1 MAATMRRIHKDLSI
15 ATKETNEFFT
25 LDPDIENTASG
36 NKCKGIIFG
45 HSDSYEGGLFH
56 FEIIFPNDYPNNP
69 PTVNF
74 ITKIF
79 HPNIYTDGKVCISI
93 LHAGGDET
101 NYEDDGLRWSPTQ
114 TLYCIITSI
123 HYVLHNPNIESPAN
137 IDAAKMLRTNPEEY
151 NLIIRKM
158 VASTHN

>member
-1 MAATMRRIHKDLSI
+1 MTTAMRRIHKDLKAVRDI
-15 ATKETNEFFT
+15 TNEFFSF
-25 LDPDIENTASG
+25 DPDIENTDSG
-36 NKCKGIIFG
+36 FKCNGILFG
-45 HSDSYEGGLFH
+45 HYGFYKGCIIK
-56 FEIIFPNDYPNNP
+56 FEMIFPKDYPNNP

-101 NYEDDGLRWSPTQ
+101 NYEDDGLRWSPAQ
-114 TLYCIITSI
+114 TLYSIITSI
-123 HYVLHNPNIESPAN
+123 HFVLHNPNIESPAN
-137 IDAAKMLRTNPEEY
+137 IDAALMLRTNPEEY

>member
-1 MAATMRRIHKDLSI
+1 MAATMRRIYKDVST
-15 ATKETNEFFT
+15 ATKEPNEIFT
-25 LDPDIENTASG
+25 LDPDIKNTASG
-36 NKCKGIIFG
+36 NTCEGILFG
-45 HSDSYEGGLFH
+45 HGPYKGGVFQ
-56 FEIIFPNDYPNNP
+56 FNIIFPKDYPNNP

-79 HPNIYTDGKVCISI
+79 HPNIYADGKVCISI
-93 LHAGGDET
+93 LHAGSDET

-137 IDAAKMLRTNPEEY
+137 IDAALMLRTNPEEY
-151 NLIIRKM
+151 NLIIRKI

>member
-1 MAATMRRIHKDLSI
+1 MAASMRRIHKDVAAAI
-15 ATKETNEFFT
+15 KEPNEFFS
-25 LDPDIENTASG
+25 LDPDIENTDSG
-36 NKCKGIIFG
+36 FKCNGILFG
-45 HSDSYEGGLFH
+45 HGPYKGGIFQ
-56 FEIIFPNDYPNNP
+56 FNIIFPKDYPNNP

-74 ITKIF
+74 ITKIC

-137 IDAAKMLRTNPEEY
+137 IDAALMLRNNPEEY
-151 NLIIRKM
+151 NLIIRKI

>member
-1 MAATMRRIHKDLSI
+1 MTAAMRRIHKDLRAVRDI
-15 ATKETNEFFT
+15 PNEFFSF
-25 LDPDIENTASG
+25 DPDIENTDSG
-36 NKCKGIIFG
+36 FKCNGNLFG
-45 HSDSYEGGLFH
+45 HYGFYKGCIIK
-56 FEIIFPNDYPNNP
+56 FEMIFPKDYPNNP

-101 NYEDDGLRWSPTQ
+101 NYEDDGLRWSPAQ
-114 TLYCIITSI
+114 TLYSIITSI

-137 IDAAKMLRTNPEEY
+137 IDAALMLRTNPEEY